1 MKDIINNLKKSDTQK
16 TQLTIRIS
24 FISSKNTEEQCLMHS
39 KNDNIEIMIYDKVYE
54 VIENLLEL
62 LLKRY
67 QIGLEASLRGIII

>member
-1 MKDIINNLKKSDTQK
+1 
-16 TQLTIRIS
+16 
-24 FISSKNTEEQCLMHS
+24 MHS